1 MTVYTDNGYKSRA
14 DYLRCMSEEYGVPL
28 DVVLMAA
35 DLLGPN
41 EDFDGLVTALAD
53 YEGEKT

>member
-1 MTVYTDNGYKSRA
+1 MTLYIDNGYKDRA
-14 DYLRCMSEEYGVPL
+14 DYLRCMSDEYGVPI

-35 DLLGPN
+35 DLLGEK

-53 YEGEKT
+53 YEGEL